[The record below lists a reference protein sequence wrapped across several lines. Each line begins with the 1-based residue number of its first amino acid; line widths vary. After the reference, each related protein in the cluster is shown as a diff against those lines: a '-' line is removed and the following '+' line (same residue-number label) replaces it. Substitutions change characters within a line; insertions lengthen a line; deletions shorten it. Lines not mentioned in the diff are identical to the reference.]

1 MSRQRRNDLL
11 ATAIGIVLIGALIQ
25 AAGALKHERL
35 VFPDALTI
43 LRAFFRLLGEPAT
56 YRMMGTSLRHLLEA
70 LIISLLIG
78 VPLGLLE
85 GLNRFARHLLKPFI
99 SFIRAIPMIVLI
111 IMVMV
116 LADYSAVPAVA
127 AVLMLLP
134 MISEATMEGC
144 RSIPQQ
150 LIDVYKM
157 NADLNLMVIFRV
169 YLPLM
174 RGYLREAFTE
184 AVGTGMKLVITAEY
198 MVQTRNSLGKAVFSS
213 SYFNDYED
221 IYAYA
226 LLMVLMILILS
237 EVPTRAIEFAGKKR
251 ESSFE
256 VISKEKTK

>member
-1 MSRQRRNDLL
+1 M
-11 ATAIGIVLIGALIQ
+11 
-25 AAGALKHERL
+25 
-35 VFPDALTI
+35 
-43 LRAFFRLLGEPAT
+43 
-56 YRMMGTSLRHLLEA
+56 Y
-70 LIISLLIG
+70 
-78 VPLGLLE
+78 
-85 GLNRFARHLLKPFI
+85 
-99 SFIRAIPMIVLI
+99 
-111 IMVMV
+111 
-116 LADYSAVPAVA
+116 A
-127 AVLMLLP
+127 AVVGMPMP

-198 MVQTRNSLGKAVFSS
+198 MVQTRNSLGKAIFSS

-237 EVPTRAIEFAGKKR
+237 EVPTRAIDWWGKR
-251 ESSFE
+251 
-256 VISKEKTK
+256 KEGKAIVKKDE